1 MVWTF
6 FQILTIMLSRQTLK
20 LGYLD
25 TTYVFSGE
33 VETLSCYRSDAMIMK
48 FLSEQ
53 FVLKLCQ
60 MDNLCQSWGKWK
72 LLLMKINFTFPGG
85 QKLGIFGSSWNFLT
99 SQFWN
104 LEHFFWNFVRIIIC
118 KKSPQYLTFNYF
130 KASDSVVPIQP
141 GDTSNVEETSY
152 FTAGFAFHKMF
163 KSVARFVSAATKKTR
178 DKVGIDCIL
187 WRVWNFVMSL
197 VWYND
202 HRTFVRIFFWN
213 FGRESIS

>member
-6 FQILTIMLSRQTLK
+6 FQIFTCMLSRQTLK

-60 MDNLCQSWGKWK
+60 MDNLCQSWGKLK
-72 LLLMKINFTFPGG
+72 LLLMKINFTLPGG
-85 QKLGIFGSSWNFLT
+85 QKLRIFGRSWNFLT

-104 LEHFFWNFVRIIIC
+104 LEQFFWNLVRIIIWH
-118 KKSPQYLTFNYF
+118 LTLFYF
-130 KASDSVVPIQP
+130 TASDRVVPIQP

-163 KSVARFVSAATKKTR
+163 KSVARFVSAAIKQNPR
-178 DKVGIDCIL
+178 
-187 WRVWNFVMSL
+187 
-197 VWYND
+197 
-202 HRTFVRIFFWN
+202 
-213 FGRESIS
+213 